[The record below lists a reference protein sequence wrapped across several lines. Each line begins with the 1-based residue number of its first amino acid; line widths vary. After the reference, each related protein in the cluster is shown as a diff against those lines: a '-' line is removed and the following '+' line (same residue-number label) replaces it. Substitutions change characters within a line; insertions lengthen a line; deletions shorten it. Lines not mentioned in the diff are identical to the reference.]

1 MNKKKPKNYLFEN
14 SVLNFESFT
23 NDFTQELYN
32 EFDNK
37 SKELNLRSKIHD
49 LLDGKIVNET
59 ENQAAWHPKY
69 KKREPNINNPLT
81 KLIEKVCKNKKP
93 EKINIIIIGI
103 GGSYEGPKLLIES
116 LNSFEINKKFNFQFL
131 TGSDLTEFIHKTY
144 LLDPTDTI
152 FIVSSKS
159 FKTDETI
166 NMLMKAMD
174 WSSIND
180 NFIAITANPDEAKIM
195 VLTKII

>member
-1 MNKKKPKNYLFEN
+1 MDKKKPKNYLFEN

-81 KLIEKVCKNKKP
+81 KLIEKACKNKKP
-93 EKINIIIIGI
+93 KKINIIIIGI

-144 LLDPTDTI
+144 L
-152 FIVSSKS
+152 FQK
-159 FKTDETI
+159 
-166 NMLMKAMD
+166 
-174 WSSIND
+174 
-180 NFIAITANPDEAKIM
+180 
-195 VLTKII
+195 